1 MATKKSIDAE
11 VIADVKT
18 EKVKAAETNTDANTE
33 SVEAP
38 AKAES
43 VEETVK
49 SEEKP
54 APKKRGRKPKT
65 ETATIKNTT
74 MTAKKTAVDKKTATK
89 KTTKPA
95 VKKTASKTT
104 KKKTPVKTTTDVLV
118 STKIQFEG
126 AEFDT
131 AIITEA
137 IKLDYASK
145 SSDAIKTLNIYI
157 KPEDKTAYYVV
168 NDSFSDKIDL

>member
-1 MATKKSIDAE
+1 MATKKNTDAE

-18 EKVKAAETNTDANTE
+18 EKVKVAETKTDVNIET
-33 SVEAP
+33 VEVP
-38 AKAES
+38 AKAKS

-49 SEEKP
+49 LKEKP

-65 ETATIKNTT
+65 ETSAINNTT
-74 MTAKKTAVDKKTATK
+74 TATR
-89 KTTKPA
+89 PA
-95 VKKTASKTT
+95 VKKTPSKTT

-126 AEFDT
+126 AEFDA
-131 AIITEA
+131 AIIAEA
-137 IKLDYASK
+137 IKLDYAGK